1 MAKTPKAKA
10 EKAATPE
17 APKYGVTD
25 LAELINTVPAMARV
39 RLRKSK
45 FEKNG
50 SKWGWNT
57 KAELEEVAKE
67 LLKTAEKP
75 AAEPKAKKTRKVKAD
90 A

>member
-10 EKAATPE
+10 EKPAAE
-17 APKYGVTD
+17 AAPKYGVT
-25 LAELINTVPAMARV
+25 ELSEILGIEGASTRV
-39 RLRKSK
+39 RLRKSALVK
-45 FEKNG
+45 VG

-57 KAELEEVAKE
+57 KAELDEAAK

-75 AAEPKAKKTRKVKAD
+75 AAEPKAKKAKAKTKAD

>member
-10 EKAATPE
+10 EKAAAPE

-25 LAELINTVPAMARV
+25 LAELMGIVPASARV
-39 RLRKSK
+39 RLRKSR
-45 FEKNG
+45 FEKDG
-50 SKWGWNT
+50 SKWGWPT

-67 LLKTAEKP
+67 LKTAEKP